1 MACILAVDAPASG
14 ERRVEVNRVNEAVHG
29 LGLDVAGPV
38 GQRADAGC
46 AFVER
51 ALALAIR
58 AVVAGERHLRHV
70 GHDAG
75 ELRAARAAV
84 VAVKEDERV
93 LAHLLLVE
101 RGDDAADLVIKAG
114 DHAGISAARGVFDVA
129 I

>member
-1 MACILAVDAPASG
+1 MRPSTVWGLIWPGQLASAQT
-14 ERRVEVNRVNEAVHG
+14 RVA
-29 LGLDVAGPV
+29 
-38 GQRADAGC
+38 

-84 VAVKEDERV
+84 VAVKDDERV
-93 LAHLLLVE
+93 LAHLLLVQ

-114 DHAGISAARGVFDVA
+114 DHGGISAARGVFDVA